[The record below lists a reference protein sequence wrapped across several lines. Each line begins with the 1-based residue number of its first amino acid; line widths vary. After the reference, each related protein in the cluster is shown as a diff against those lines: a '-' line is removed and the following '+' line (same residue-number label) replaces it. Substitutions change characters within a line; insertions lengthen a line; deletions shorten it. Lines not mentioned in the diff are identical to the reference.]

1 MRETI
6 YTVGYESVQEPFAP
20 TKYKATLYADYGR
33 GRGPEPV
40 IETAYGG
47 DKEHAAVDLAHRAL
61 QQGFRP
67 GGLPKEIA
75 GAVLEAAAELYERAE
90 EFLIERHKLKAE
102 AVAVLL
108 AFQDAPATQAHTDTN
123 TGK

>member
-40 IETAYGG
+40 IETAYCG
-47 DKEHAAVDLAHRAL
+47 DKDRAAVDLANRAL

-67 GGLPKEIA
+67 SGLPKEL
-75 GAVLEAAAELYERAE
+75 GAAVVEAATVLCESAED
-90 EFLIERHKLKAE
+90 FLHQRYKIRDE
-102 AVAVLL
+102 ALAVFQSAKVA
-108 AFQDAPATQAHTDTN
+108 P
-123 TGK
+123 

>member
-40 IETAYGG
+40 IETAYCG
-47 DKEHAAVDLAHRAL
+47 DKDRAAVDLANRAL

-67 GGLPKEIA
+67 SGLPKEL
-75 GAVLEAAAELYERAE
+75 GAAVVEAALALCESAED
-90 EFLIERHKLKAE
+90 FLHQRYKIRDE
-102 AVAVLL
+102 ALAVFL
-108 AFQDAPATQAHTDTN
+108 AFDDPKTMKVN
-123 TGK
+123 P

>member
-20 TKYKATLYADYGR
+20 MRYKATLYADYGR
-33 GRGPEPV
+33 GPEPI

-47 DKEHAAVDLAHRAL
+47 DKEHAAVDLANRAL

-67 GGLPKEIA
+67 SGLPKEL
-75 GAVLEAAAELYERAE
+75 GAAVVEAATVLCESAED
-90 EFLIERHKLKAE
+90 FLHQRYKIRDE
-102 AVAVLL
+102 ALAVFL
-108 AFQDAPATQAHTDTN
+108 AFDDPKTMKVN
-123 TGK
+123 P